1 MGSNVKIAYLV
12 DGGLS
17 DLPGAGTDLYE
28 RYPQV
33 QEIYEKAAGWTGL
46 TVDRML
52 RWELDRL
59 EEYQQVGLIRQ
70 ASIILGV
77 ADLLAERGVRP
88 DVIAG
93 MSLGSLVGAC
103 IAGAV
108 ERKDLFTFLRRKTEV
123 PPPTG
128 PAQGCAGLLVPVDA
142 DDEEYLGQLVEGT
155 WVGGELGLRRNGT
168 VRGFM
173 VSGYVD
179 ALHELMAKLPEGS
192 MHMIKDVNVAV
203 HVPACADQ
211 NEYLEPVWSKMN
223 FHDPEIPLCSCKER
237 GMLTTA
243 ADVRKWYLG
252 NQVDKVS
259 HPDMFSNVIGHE
271 PQLAFLL
278 GPAKLDIYLDAL
290 PCPVIQIENDEQL
303 TDAMTALYE
312 MRI

>member
-1 MGSNVKIAYLV
+1 MKIAYLV

-17 DLPGAGTDLYE
+17 DLPGAGVDLYE

-33 QEIYEKAAGWTGL
+33 QEIYAKAAEWTGL

-52 RWELDRL
+52 RWELDRQQ
-59 EEYQQVGLIRQ
+59 EYQQVGLIRQ
-70 ASIILGV
+70 ACVILGV

-103 IAGAV
+103 LAGAV
-108 ERKDLFTFLRRKTEV
+108 ERQDLFTFLRRKTEV

-155 WVGGELGLRRNGT
+155 WVGGELGLRRNNT

-179 ALHELMAKLPEGS
+179 ALLQLKDKLPEGA
-192 MHMIKDVNVAV
+192 MHMIPDVKVAV
-203 HVPACADQ
+203 HVPLCADQ

-223 FHDPEIPLCSCKER
+223 FRDPEIPLCSCKER
-237 GMLTTA
+237 GMLTSA
-243 ADVRKWYLG
+243 EDVQKWYLG

-259 HPDMFSNVIGHE
+259 HPDMFHNVIQND
-271 PQLAFLL
+271 PQVAFLL

-303 TDAMTALYE
+303 ADAMTALYE

>member
-1 MGSNVKIAYLV
+1 MKIAYLV

-17 DLPGAGTDLYE
+17 DLPGAGVDLYE

-33 QEIYEKAAGWTGL
+33 QEIYAKAAEWTGL

-52 RWELDRL
+52 RWELDRQQ
-59 EEYQQVGLIRQ
+59 EYQQVGLIRQ

-77 ADLLAERGVRP
+77 ADLLGERGVRP

-103 IAGAV
+103 LAGAV
-108 ERKDLFTFLRRKTEV
+108 ERQDLFTFLRRKTEV

-155 WVGGELGLRRNGT
+155 WVGGELGLRRNNT

-179 ALHELMAKLPEGS
+179 ALLQLKDKLPEGA
-192 MHMIKDVNVAV
+192 MHMIPDVNVAV
-203 HVPACADQ
+203 HVPLCADQ

-223 FHDPEIPLCSCKER
+223 FRDPEIPLCSCKER
-237 GMLTTA
+237 GMLTSA
-243 ADVRKWYLG
+243 EDVRKWYLG

-259 HPDMFSNVIGHE
+259 HPDMFHNVIQND
-271 PQLAFLL
+271 PQVAFLL

-303 TDAMTALYE
+303 ADAMTALYE